1 MAVRPGGPQE
11 ESEGEVVELC
21 VPDGAGSQ
29 RVDRWLADTVLG
41 LTRSQIG
48 RLCSAGAVAVDGRP
62 ARASTRVA
70 AGRRVRVILPPPA
83 PAHHAAEALP
93 LAIVYEDE
101 DLLVLDKAAGM
112 VVHPAPGHP
121 RGTLV
126 NALLAHCPGLAGVG
140 GETRPGLVHRLD
152 KETSGLMV
160 VAKNDRTHAG
170 LAAAWAVHDIE
181 RRYLALAKGALAAPL
196 VVDVA
201 IGRDRRDRK
210 RISPRSDRP
219 RTARTHLSPVRWFG
233 EEATLVAARLD
244 TGRTHQVR
252 VHLAHVG
259 HPVLGD
265 ALYGHGVGRLRVG
278 SQVHRFAR
286 HMLHAAV
293 LGFRHPGSGA
303 TLRFTSPL
311 PADMVAAIDF
321 LTRQLGAVEAVAEQ

>member
-1 MAVRPGGPQE
+1 MAAQLGTSQTVV
-11 ESEGEVVELC
+11 GEVVELC
-21 VPDGAGSQ
+21 VPEGAVSQ
-29 RVDRWLADTVLG
+29 RVDRWLADGPLG

-62 ARASTRVA
+62 VRASARVV

-83 PAHHAAEALP
+83 PAHHSAEALP
-93 LAIVYEDE
+93 LAIVYEDD

-140 GETRPGLVHRLD
+140 GVTRPGLVHRLD

-160 VAKNDRTHAG
+160 VAKNDRAHAG
-170 LAAAWAVHDIE
+170 LTEAWAVHDIE
-181 RRYLALAKGALAAPL
+181 RRYLALAKGGLAAPL

-201 IGRDRRDRK
+201 IGRDRQDRK
-210 RISPRSDRP
+210 RISARTDRP
-219 RTARTHLSPVRWFG
+219 RAARTHLAPIRWFG
-233 EEATLVAARLD
+233 EEATLVAAQLD

-265 ALYGHGVGRLRVG
+265 ALYGRGVGRLRVG

-286 HMLHAAV
+286 QMLHAAV
-293 LGFRHPGSGA
+293 LGFRHPVSGVA
-303 TLRFTSPL
+303 LRFTSPL
-311 PADMVAAIDF
+311 PEDMVAAVRF
-321 LTRQLGAVEAVAEQ
+321 LTDHLGAAEAGSPG